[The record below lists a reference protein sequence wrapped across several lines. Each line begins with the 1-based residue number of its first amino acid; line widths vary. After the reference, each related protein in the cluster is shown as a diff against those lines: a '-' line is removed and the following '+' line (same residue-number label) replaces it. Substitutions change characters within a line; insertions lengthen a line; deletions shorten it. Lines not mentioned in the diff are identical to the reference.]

1 MSQGDFL
8 LEADEPARATD
19 STAQA
24 ASATPQA
31 ATPPLAGQQ
40 MCALPADL
48 LEKLVAAITPRPF
61 RKRHPLLFWGGLAL
75 LFLALLGGLASWTQE
90 EGDAIAVV
98 RVEGMIADTRP
109 LLKWINTVH
118 KKSRFKAVLVRI
130 DSPGGG
136 AAASQELYAALRKL
150 GKSRPMAVSMGS
162 TAASGGYMA
171 AVAAPHVVANPST
184 VTGSIGVRMDIPQV
198 QELLAKIGVGSET
211 LTTGALKAA
220 GSPIRPLTPAE
231 REYFLGILRDMHQ
244 QFVDIVAEGRGLPR
258 EVVAKLA
265 DGRIM
270 TGREAHTHKLVD
282 ALGGQEVAVTWLREQ
297 ARLEADIPLVEAPRK
312 GELVRDMLE
321 SWLGLPLPQSRAA
334 FLYQW

>member
-8 LEADEPARATD
+8 LETDEPAHTAG
-19 STAQA
+19 STPRTAP
-24 ASATPQA
+24 ATPL
-31 ATPPLAGQQ
+31 PPGGPL
-40 MCALPADL
+40 MCTMPADL
-48 LEKLVAAITPRPF
+48 LEKLVAAVTPRPF
-61 RKRHPLLFWGGLAL
+61 RKRHPVLFWGGLAL
-75 LFLALLGGLASWTQE
+75 LLFTLLGGLANWTQE
-90 EGDAIAVV
+90 DGDAIAVV

-109 LLKWINTVH
+109 LLKWINTVR
-118 KKSRFKAVLVRI
+118 KKQRFKAVLVRI

-136 AAASQELYAALRKL
+136 AAASQELYTALRDL

-220 GSPIRPLTPAE
+220 GSPTRPLTPAE
-231 REYFLGILRDMHQ
+231 REYFLGILHDMHQ
-244 QFVDIVAEGRGLPR
+244 QFVDIVAEGRKLPR

-282 ALGGQEVAVTWLREQ
+282 ALGGQEVAVAWLRKQ
-297 ARLEADIPLVEAPRK
+297 ARLGADIPLVEAPRK